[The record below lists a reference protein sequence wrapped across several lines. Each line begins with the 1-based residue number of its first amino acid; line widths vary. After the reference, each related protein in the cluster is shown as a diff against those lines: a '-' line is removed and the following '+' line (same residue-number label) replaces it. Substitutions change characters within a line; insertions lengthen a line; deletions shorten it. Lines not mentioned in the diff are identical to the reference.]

1 MTRSLL
7 DTDIFSEVMKGRNAN
22 VVRAARE
29 YLAAHDQLTISAVTV
44 MEVSYGLRRAGRTE
58 QLAAFEAMLP
68 TIEVLPLG
76 DAAGLL
82 AGHMKADLDARGT
95 PIGASDVMIAA
106 VAITSS
112 CAGSCDRP
120 RRDPRSPKHSR
131 LLVGAA
137 GIEPA
142 TYSV

>member
-22 VVRAARE
+22 VVQAARG
-29 YLAAHDQLTISAVTV
+29 YLATHEQLTISAVTV

-58 QLAAFEAMLP
+58 QLAAFEAMLAN
-68 TIEVLPLG
+68 IEVLPLG

-106 VAITSS
+106 VAITS
-112 CAGSCDRP
+112 GIP
-120 RRDPRSPKHSR
+120 
-131 LLVGAA
+131 LVTGNVSHFEFVRAA
-137 GIEPA
+137 GHALTIENWRA
-142 TYSV
+142 

>member
-22 VVRAARE
+22 VVRAARA
-29 YLAAHDQLTISAVTV
+29 YLAAHDQLTISAVTI
-44 MEVSYGLRRAGRTE
+44 MEVSYGLRRAGRTA
-58 QLAAFEAMLP
+58 QLAAFEAMLA

-82 AGHMKADLDARGT
+82 AGHLKADLDSRGT
-95 PIGASDVMIAA
+95 PIGAFDVMIAA

-112 CAGSCDRP
+112 IP
-120 RRDPRSPKHSR
+120 
-131 LLVGAA
+131 LVTGNVAHFEFVRAA
-137 GIEPA
+137 GHALTIENWR
-142 TYSV
+142 S